1 MQIVHELLSKVPGV
15 KGVEIDLDKAT
26 AKIETDKTVTTEALR
41 QALAGSLYELAEEV
55 KSNAQENSSVTN
67 SQKNKELVTTYIT
80 AAGKMDYK
88 ALSFCLD
95 PDFEFDGAIHLHS
108 ADDYI
113 KMIKEHAESG
123 VSEIVLGNEIQ
134 AIFTDGDEACVI
146 YDVVTNTAVERV
158 PFFEKL
164 VLKNDKIASVE
175 VKFDRQQMKLL
186 MQEVRKW
193 QETK

>member
-15 KGVEIDLDKAT
+15 KGVEVDLDKAT

-55 KSNAQENSSVTN
+55 ESNAQENSSVTN

-95 PDFEFDGAIHLHS
+95 PDFEFDGAIHLLT

-123 VSEIVLGNEIQ
+123 VSKIVLGNEIQ

-186 MQEVRKW
+186 IQEVRKL